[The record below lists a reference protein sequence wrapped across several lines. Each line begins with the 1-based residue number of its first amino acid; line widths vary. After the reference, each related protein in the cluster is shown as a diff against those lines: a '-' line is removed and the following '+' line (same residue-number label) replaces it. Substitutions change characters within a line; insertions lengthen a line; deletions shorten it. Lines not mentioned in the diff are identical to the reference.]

1 MQMNCKWVI
10 IAFEGADS
18 SDSKG
23 SVSACAAG
31 CFRVVWPDPED
42 SKREVS
48 MLKLQSVVTLAC
60 IGVVLGVHWFLT
72 PQKTMAQAPNTLV
85 IVTNAF
91 DHELVRRVGDKVVQ
105 VEVLFAPE
113 ADMDCATYEVCNN
126 RVQEL
131 RGFRLLLFQENID
144 CPVERFWRNRMS
156 AANPQAEMH
165 RLPQSRHRTELEG
178 RIQRLKEIHAAL
190 VSMLPEQRDQLDV
203 NLQFELHRLRGPQMS
218 GLRLALHD

>member
-1 MQMNCKWVI
+1 MNCKWFI

-23 SVSACAAG
+23 SVSVCAAG

-105 VEVLFAPE
+105 VEVLLHQRPIWTVPPMKFATIESRSYE
-113 ADMDCATYEVCNN
+113 AFDCFFSRKISIVRSKDSGGIACRRRIPKPKCIAYLN
-126 RVQEL
+126 RAIEPNL
-131 RGFRLLLFQENID
+131 K
-144 CPVERFWRNRMS
+144 
-156 AANPQAEMH
+156 AEFN
-165 RLPQSRHRTELEG
+165 
-178 RIQRLKEIHAAL
+178 
-190 VSMLPEQRDQLDV
+190 D
-203 NLQFELHRLRGPQMS
+203 
-218 GLRLALHD
+218 